1 MYNKVIEVNE
11 KLRDILGKD
20 IQIIEHS
27 NIESSHLNNS
37 SIHLNKKGDGKLAYN
52 LIQDIKTY
60 RGKESYSRNWDNIVL
75 VPFKSKSILGYTNTE
90 SVNNGGISKNHDMDD
105 THKRLINFA
114 GGVSE
119 GIPVESTEI
128 RREVHKTGFK
138 TMALNIFSLMP
149 HLDELRIFVSEQRPH
164 IICITETK
172 IDSTID
178 NSHIEIDDYVVVR
191 NDRNRHGGGVVM
203 YIHKTVNHK
212 LREDLAFSEIESISI
227 QVKVGNYKP
236 FIVTSVYRPPEKPV
250 EYFNELDKLL
260 NSIDHDAEDKET
272 IYLGDTNC
280 DMLDCTNND
289 TKNLMRLLTKFNL
302 VQLIKS
308 PTSTTA
314 TTKTVIDH
322 IITNRPA
329 SVSKSGVLSCGI
341 SDHDAVFMKKRMRL
355 PKLKAPPKH
364 LNVRN

>member
-1 MYNKVIEVNE
+1 MF
-11 KLRDILGKD
+11 
-20 IQIIEHS
+20 
-27 NIESSHLNNS
+27 
-37 SIHLNKKGDGKLAYN
+37 
-52 LIQDIKTY
+52 
-60 RGKESYSRNWDNIVL
+60 
-75 VPFKSKSILGYTNTE
+75 VPFKSKSILGCSNTE
-90 SVNNGGISKNHDMDD
+90 SVNSGGISKNHDMDD
-105 THKRLINFA
+105 TYIRSINFA

-128 RREVHKTGFK
+128 RSEVHKTDFK
-138 TMALNIFSLMP
+138 TMTLNIFSLMP
-149 HLDELRIFVSEQRPH
+149 HLDELRIFISEHRPH

-191 NDRNRHGGGVVM
+191 NDRNRHGGGVAM
-203 YIHKTVNHK
+203 YIHKTVNYK

-227 QVKVGNYKP
+227 QVKLGNYKP
-236 FIVTSVYRPPEKPV
+236 FIVTSVYRPPGKPV
-250 EYFNELDKLL
+250 EYFNELDKLF
-260 NSIDHDAEDKET
+260 NSIDAEDKET

-280 DMLDCTNND
+280 DMLDFTNND
-289 TKNLMRLLTKFNL
+289 TKNLMRLLTKFHL

-308 PTSTTA
+308 PTRTTA

-341 SDHDAVFMKKRMRL
+341 NDHDAVFMIKRMRL
-355 PKLKAPPKH
+355 PKLKKPH
-364 LNVRN
+364 QNI

>member
-1 MYNKVIEVNE
+1 MF
-11 KLRDILGKD
+11 
-20 IQIIEHS
+20 
-27 NIESSHLNNS
+27 
-37 SIHLNKKGDGKLAYN
+37 
-52 LIQDIKTY
+52 
-60 RGKESYSRNWDNIVL
+60 
-75 VPFKSKSILGYTNTE
+75 VPFKSKSTLGCTNTE
-90 SVNNGGISKNHDMDD
+90 SVNNGGISKNHDLDD
-105 THKRLINFA
+105 TYVRSINFA

-119 GIPVESTEI
+119 DIPVESTEI
-128 RREVHKTGFK
+128 RSEVHKTGFK

-164 IICITETK
+164 IICITETN

-191 NDRNRHGGGVVM
+191 NDRNRHGGGVAM
-203 YIHKTVNHK
+203 YMHKTVNDK
-212 LREDLAFSEIESISI
+212 LREDLANSEIESISI

-236 FIVTSVYRPPEKPV
+236 FIVTSVYRPPGKPV

-260 NSIDHDAEDKET
+260 NSIDAEDKET

-280 DMLDCTNND
+280 DMLDFTNND
-289 TKNLMRLLTKFNL
+289 TKNLMRLLTKFHL
-302 VQLIKS
+302 VQLIIS
-308 PTSTTA
+308 PTRTTA

-341 SDHDAVFMKKRMRL
+341 SDHDAVFMIKRMRL
-355 PKLKAPPKH
+355 PK
-364 LNVRN
+364 